1 MVKSMHIWSH
11 VFSSDVT
18 LRGLNVDM
26 RPGRAFN
33 IFSAPAF
40 LLTAPV
46 TPFIYII
53 GA

>member
-1 MVKSMHIWSH
+1 MVKSMHIWSR
-11 VFSSDVT
+11 VFGSDAT
-18 LRGLNVDM
+18 SRGLNVTCT
-26 RPGRAFN
+26 PVEPS
-33 IFSAPAF
+33 IFFLTPAF